1 VTHQAWLDDDAEGV
15 KGLEHAP
22 KTTDKNESMFAHFD
36 HVLRISQG
44 ACVHACL
51 GVAHAQMMKAFE
63 TWEGLQ
69 ARARAKRKK
78 GETAEDDAAKV
89 EEWKATS
96 FFDLPPE
103 RRWEIITAV
112 QRQYHSL
119 CVLQPREE
127 LREMDQA
134 SLARKVAA
142 RDAEIKRHQGR
153 FDKYKKFEK
162 ITPITLAEELEEQQ
176 GGLDGAALAE
186 MLRDQIR
193 VRVHV
198 YQVKVAARIGDKHDE
213 EELVRLR
220 HEIGDLIVVPLPP
233 KPGPPSPYP
242 VRGAH
247 AAPTAEAME
256 LEKKHLVDVCEAYG
270 EVLSMCNAGVF
281 RAPRAT
287 RPKKA
292 GPRQDAPERD
302 LALVGTAF
310 TEDKVD
316 WKVVHVGWSGADKAV
331 VVWYYDAALADQTGV
346 PETDMKAFARDVAD
360 SRAKGAC
367 PAPLEFSAVREVRA
381 WIRESRG
388 E

>member
-1 VTHQAWLDDDAEGV
+1 
-15 KGLEHAP
+15 
-22 KTTDKNESMFAHFD
+22 M
-36 HVLRISQG
+36 
-44 ACVHACL
+44 
-51 GVAHAQMMKAFE
+51 
-63 TWEGLQ
+63 
-69 ARARAKRKK
+69 
-78 GETAEDDAAKV
+78 EDDAAKV
-89 EEWKATS
+89 AAWKATS
-96 FFDLPPE
+96 FFALPPE

-112 QRQYHSL
+112 QRKYHAL
-119 CVLQPREE
+119 CVQQPRGE
-127 LREMDQA
+127 LKEMDQA
-134 SLARKVAA
+134 SLARKVAE
-142 RDAEIKRHQGR
+142 RDAELKKSKGR
-153 FDKYKKFEK
+153 FDKYRKFDV
-162 ITPITLAEELEEQQ
+162 ITTITSAEDLEEQA
-176 GGLDGAALAE
+176 GPLEGAQLAE
-186 MLRDQIR
+186 FLRDQVR

-198 YQVKVAARIGDKHDE
+198 YQMKVAARIGDKYDE
-213 EELVRLR
+213 EELARLR
-220 HEIGDLIVVPLPP
+220 REVEDLVVVPLPSP

-292 GPRQDAPERD
+292 APRQDAPARD
-302 LALVGTAF
+302 LALVGTVF

-331 VVWYYDAALADQTGV
+331 VVWYYDTALAGRTGV
-346 PETDMKAFARDVAD
+346 LEAGMKAFARDVAD
-360 SRAKGAC
+360 SRAKGTC

-381 WIRESRG
+381 WIRASQE